1 MIHDGGGGGAG
12 GGGGVV
18 VPVGNRNGTTNGGDP
33 TLQGYEVR
41 YYSLG
46 FAKVCKII
54 KLLVLYHLPNL
65 CKLNKLGLKQKVLA
79 K

>member
-18 VPVGNRNGTTNGGDP
+18 VPVGNRNGTSNGGDP

-41 YYSLG
+41 Y
-46 FAKVCKII
+46 
-54 KLLVLYHLPNL
+54 
-65 CKLNKLGLKQKVLA
+65 
-79 K
+79 